1 VSDPT
6 VVFPSIRMP
15 QEVYDSMSR
24 LDRNEAWM
32 TMIAKLGITGAYL
45 PFPFRSDETDEVG
58 MTIVPVGALKEAAK

>member
-1 VSDPT
+1 
-6 VVFPSIRMP
+6 
-15 QEVYDSMSR
+15 MSR